1 MKPAAIIAVLALA
14 LTAPSTAL
22 AKVYFGTV
30 RYAAPHAAPAPGSG
44 RAVTSEAPYLAYVSV
59 AYNSHGGTLVMKYAF
74 YQPSLWNGR
83 HMPNPPEVL
92 LGPACTDAEGLEI
105 LAAPHELLFEVDQA
119 STTDL
124 GSSRPLGLAHIAGY
138 SRQISGGSPLT
149 FSGASY
155 RVAVASSHLRARKW
169 RCLTVAPAAQAGPG
183 GPYSLELD
191 EPVSTKMS
199 AAGQMPASKLRLHEA
214 RVPRERREER
224 EEERTTEHQ
233 EQRERREERKELRVE
248 ERKERGAEPKAERE
262 QREALERERLQ
273 ERREEEEER
282 REEEEERREEEEER
296 CEEEAERLHKR
307 PHCHIA

>member
-22 AKVYFGTV
+22 ARVYFGTV
-30 RYAAPHAAPAPGSG
+30 RYAAPHAAAAPGAA
-44 RAVTSEAPYLAYVSV
+44 RATSEAPYLAYVSV

-92 LGPACTDAEGLEI
+92 LGPACPDAEGLEI
-105 LAAPHELLFEVDQA
+105 LAQPHELLFEVGQA
-119 STTDL
+119 SSTEI

-138 SRQISGGSPLT
+138 TRQISGGSPLS

-169 RCLTVAPAAQAGPG
+169 PCLTVAPAAQAGPG

-199 AAGQMPASKLRLHEA
+199 AAGQVPASKVRLHEA
-214 RVPRERREER
+214 RVTRERREER
-224 EEERTTEHQ
+224 EEERTAEHQ
-233 EQRERREERKELRVE
+233 EQHERREERKEQRVE
-248 ERKERGAEPKAERE
+248 ERKERGAETKSERE
-262 QREALERERLQ
+262 QREALEKERRQ

-282 REEEEERREEEEER
+282 REEEQERREEEQER
-296 CEEEAERLHKR
+296 CEEEAELHHRK
-307 PHCHIA
+307 PHCPIA